1 MTSGVMPCLL
11 ANPINLG
18 CRGIEKGAGKE
29 MRCGQIWGRWAI
41 VLALPVVVAGCASAP
56 RDASLPLQDPNEHVN
71 RQMLAMNQEVLR
83 PVAKTV
89 QTVVPRPVHDRLHD
103 FNSNLKEPRI
113 FVNNLLQGRLEAAS
127 KTAARFAMNTTFGVG
142 GLVDLASRQ
151 GIPPQTGD
159 FGQTLFVWGVAEG
172 PYMVRP
178 YWGPT
183 TTRDAVGD
191 FVDRFGDPVG
201 LLFGT
206 QLGIAITSASLDTV
220 DRLGQ
225 LKMAEDASIDFYTF
239 LRSSYYQTRRAELR
253 EALGLPD
260 VVDSPA
266 TAPDEV
272 AQAVSPKAASTTVPT
287 RRSGVANNA
296 PRASTKKTAQV
307 SPEATRALA
316 STTR

>member
-1 MTSGVMPCLL
+1 
-11 ANPINLG
+11 
-18 CRGIEKGAGKE
+18 
-29 MRCGQIWGRWAI
+29 MRRGQIWGGRATI
-41 VLALPVVVAGCASAP
+41 LALPVILAGCASTP

-71 RQMLAMNQEVLR
+71 RQMLTMNQEVLR

-89 QTVVPRPVHDRLHD
+89 QTVVPRPVHDRVHD

-113 FVNNLLQGRLEAAS
+113 FVNNLLQGRLEAAT
-127 KTAARFAMNTTFGVG
+127 KTAARFAMNTTFGLG
-142 GLVDLASRQ
+142 GLVDLASLQ
-151 GIPPQTGD
+151 GIPQQTGD

-191 FVDRFGDPVG
+191 FVDRFGDPIG

-206 QLGIAITSASLDTV
+206 QLGIAITTASLDTV

-253 EALGLPD
+253 EALGLPN
-260 VVDSPA
+260 VIDSPA
-266 TAPDEV
+266 TASEEV
-272 AQAVSPKAASTTVPT
+272 AQAESPKTASASKPT

-307 SPEATRALA
+307 NPEATRALA

>member
-1 MTSGVMPCLL
+1 MR
-11 ANPINLG
+11 LG
-18 CRGIEKGAGKE
+18 QAWI
-29 MRCGQIWGRWAI
+29 RWMIAC
-41 VLALPVVVAGCASAP
+41 VLPVLVGACAATP
-56 RDASLPLQDPNEHVN
+56 RDASLPIQDPNEEAN
-71 RQMLAMNQEVLR
+71 RQVLAMNQQMLR
-83 PVAKTV
+83 PVAQVV
-89 QTVVPRPVHDRLHD
+89 QAVVPRPVHDRLHD

-113 FVNNLLQGRLEAAS
+113 FVNNLLQARFEAAS
-127 KTAARFAMNTTFGVG
+127 KTAARFAMNTTFGLG
-142 GLVDLASRQ
+142 GLVDLAARE
-151 GIPPQTGD
+151 GIAQQSGD
-159 FGQTLFVWGVAEG
+159 FGQTLFAWGVSEG

-191 FVDRFGDPVG
+191 VVDRFGDPVG

-206 QLGIAITSASLDTV
+206 QLGIAITTASLDTV
-220 DRLGQ
+220 DRLGH

-272 AQAVSPKAASTTVPT
+272 AQAVSPKTASVTAPT

>member
-1 MTSGVMPCLL
+1 
-11 ANPINLG
+11 
-18 CRGIEKGAGKE
+18 
-29 MRCGQIWGRWAI
+29 MRRARVCVRWAI
-41 VLALPVVVAGCASAP
+41 ASLLLVLVGACASAP
-56 RDASLPLQDPNEHVN
+56 RDASLPVSEPNEQTK
-71 RQMLAMNQEVLR
+71 RQILAANQSMLSPVSEVVKAATPG
-83 PVAKTV
+83 PV
-89 QTVVPRPVHDRLHD
+89 RNRLHD
-103 FNSNLKEPRI
+103 LNSNLKEPRI
-113 FVNNLLQGRLEAAS
+113 FVNNILQLRFDAALHTAGRFIVNS
-127 KTAARFAMNTTFGVG
+127 TFGIG
-142 GLVDLASRQ
+142 GLVDLASLE
-151 GIPPQTGD
+151 GLPQQSGD
-159 FGQTLFVWGVAEG
+159 FGQTLFVWGVGEG

-178 YWGPT
+178 YFGPT

-191 FVDRFGDPVG
+191 VVDRFGDPVG
-201 LLFGT
+201 LLTGT
-206 QLGIAITSASLDTV
+206 QIGIAITTASLDTV
-220 DRLGQ
+220 VRLGQ

-272 AQAVSPKAASTTVPT
+272 AQAVPTKTASATAPT

-307 SPEATRALA
+307 SPEVTRALA

>member
-1 MTSGVMPCLL
+1 
-11 ANPINLG
+11 
-18 CRGIEKGAGKE
+18 
-29 MRCGQIWGRWAI
+29 MRCSQIRARWAI
-41 VLALPVVVAGCASAP
+41 VLALPVVMAGCASAP

-113 FVNNLLQGRLEAAS
+113 FVNNLMQGRLEAAS
-127 KTAARFAMNTTFGVG
+127 KTAARFAMNTTFGLG

-151 GIPPQTGD
+151 GIPQQTGD

-206 QLGIAITSASLDTV
+206 QLGIAITTASLDTV

-272 AQAVSPKAASTTVPT
+272 AQASAPKTTSATAPT
-287 RRSGVANNA
+287 RRSGVASNV

>member
-1 MTSGVMPCLL
+1 
-11 ANPINLG
+11 
-18 CRGIEKGAGKE
+18 
-29 MRCGQIWGRWAI
+29 
-41 VLALPVVVAGCASAP
+41 
-56 RDASLPLQDPNEHVN
+56 
-71 RQMLAMNQEVLR
+71 
-83 PVAKTV
+83 
-89 QTVVPRPVHDRLHD
+89 VHDRVHD

-113 FVNNLLQGRLEAAS
+113 FLNNVLQGRLEAAS
-127 KTAARFAMNTTFGVG
+127 KTAARFAMNTTFGLG
-142 GLVDLASRQ
+142 GLVDLASLQ
-151 GIPPQTGD
+151 GIPQQTGD

-191 FVDRFGDPVG
+191 FVDRFGDPIG

-206 QLGIAITSASLDTV
+206 QLGIAITTASLDTV

-253 EALGLPD
+253 EALGLPN
-260 VVDSPA
+260 VIDSPA
-266 TAPDEV
+266 TASEEV
-272 AQAVSPKAASTTVPT
+272 SQADSPKTASASKPT
-287 RRSGVANNA
+287 RRAGVANNA
-296 PRASTKKTAQV
+296 PRASTKKTALV
-307 SPEATRALA
+307 NPEATRALA

>member
-1 MTSGVMPCLL
+1 
-11 ANPINLG
+11 
-18 CRGIEKGAGKE
+18 
-29 MRCGQIWGRWAI
+29 MRRSQIWGRWAI
-41 VLALPVVVAGCASAP
+41 TLALLVVVSACATTP
-56 RDASLPLQDPNEHVN
+56 RDASLPLQDPNEDAN
-71 RQMLAMNQEVLR
+71 RQVLAMNQEMLR
-83 PVAKTV
+83 PVAKAV
-89 QTVVPRPVHDRLHD
+89 QTIVPRPVHDRVHD

-113 FVNNLLQGRLEAAS
+113 FVNNLLQGRFEAAS
-127 KTAARFAMNTTFGVG
+127 KTAARFAVNTTFGIG
-142 GLVDLASRQ
+142 GLVDLASREGLPQ
-151 GIPPQTGD
+151 QTGD
-159 FGQTLFVWGVAEG
+159 FGQTLFVWGVGEG

-191 FVDRFGDPVG
+191 VVDRFGDPAG

-206 QLGIAITSASLDTV
+206 QLGIAITTASLDTV

-260 VVDSPA
+260 AVDSPA

-272 AQAVSPKAASTTVPT
+272 AQVVSPKAASATVPT